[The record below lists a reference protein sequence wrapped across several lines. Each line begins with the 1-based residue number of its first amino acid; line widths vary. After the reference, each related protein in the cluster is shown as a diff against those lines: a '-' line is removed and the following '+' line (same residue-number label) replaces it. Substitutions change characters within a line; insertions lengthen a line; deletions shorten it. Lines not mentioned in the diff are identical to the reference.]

1 MKMPKFKKPNLKSIL
16 LYYSV
21 VLSTILI
28 IGGFYT
34 ARSTREII
42 SNLLFLPIAIFLW
55 ILLIQKIRKIKE
67 VNLPTKIRGSRVDN
81 NKL

>member
-1 MKMPKFKKPNLKSIL
+1 MRIPKPNIKSIL

-21 VLSTILI
+21 LLSTTLI

-42 SNLLFLPIAIFLW
+42 SNLLFLPIVIFLW

-67 VNLPTKIRGSRVDN
+67 ANPPTKIIGKRVNN

>member
-1 MKMPKFKKPNLKSIL
+1 MRIPKFKKPNIKSIL
-16 LYYSV
+16 LYYSTF
-21 VLSTILI
+21 LSTVLI

-42 SNLLFLPIAIFLW
+42 SNLLFLPIVIFLW

-67 VNLPTKIRGSRVDN
+67 ASPSTKIIGSRVNN